1 MTEWHRMVALGMN
14 RDEYIGSIAGYFG
27 RLFHDIR
34 AQNAIGRFDIN
45 STTEDFLVPILKVV
59 FSCPDLTNQNQIQQN
74 FPAVDL
80 GCRTTRIS
88 FQVTTD
94 ATSAKII
101 KTLEKFKQHGLD
113 AHFDSAYV
121 ITITEKQENYTAQ
134 ALDAAISALSIEFS
148 KLDHILDLED
158 ILSRIK
164 LLSTSDLEIVNAYL
178 KSEFEKSDQHARFR
192 ANLDQFLEFS
202 TRKIDVEKT
211 SKKYIPDIFVETHS
225 TKEEMRAFSHPLF
238 FHRKVQDAL
247 SQIDF
252 GGLNTLLALA
262 GEPPLVLEMNRDVLT
277 EGPATYAQ
285 LATWSKAVGDAV
297 DRELAKVRPLSWCR
311 ESGEPAYTP
320 RDKDSAAWS
329 IIRFRAESIATGL
342 VWRLR
347 DARTLIHLIQK
358 KLFLVTS
365 MAGQGKTNFICD
377 LVENQ
382 FAAFGIPCMFI
393 PARELNSYPAH
404 ARIISFISN
413 NRYAPSFT
421 KVHEF
426 LGLFDSIAKDIGKP
440 FVIAIDGINEVKA
453 LEEFNDEL
461 TDFCAA
467 VCQYDFI
474 KMVITC
480 RSEFFEEKYA
490 SILDQPYSDQIHRVM
505 DLRAKMSDASKDR
518 LLSSYLRHFRIKG
531 SFAEGPADFL
541 KNDLLLLR
549 IFCERHEEQD
559 VGHVSAIYKGDLFE
573 EFLKRKFGA
582 FPETL
587 RAKAFPTLIK
597 IVTRMLDTDDY
608 AKLSVR
614 GFEADELQVVQ
625 HLVADEIILRQE
637 VPEQG
642 LASFGDIVVSFTY
655 DELRD
660 FVIAYK
666 LIEEVTDSSAAVLEE
681 VLSRLPERP
690 IYEGVYKYAYLLA
703 RKSRKHLAV
712 SACERAKDFVEHFS
726 LNVNLLPPADQN
738 DDDVARCTEILGD
751 CTVPQR
757 VKRIAFFLLSR
768 RNDAELLN
776 NFLLVSHLNGLDAE
790 RHSLLVHALFSDTY
804 GYGTRDWRQKIG
816 KLVDDV
822 WEASSEEGIGRY
834 VPGWLAFFLHA
845 ASYAWR
851 DGQERAVAMF
861 RSPQSHEHSQHVISL
876 VRPAQAEQVQAL
888 ITEIEAPAG
897 GEA

>member
-1 MTEWHRMVALGMN
+1 MVAHGMN
-14 RDEYIGSIAGYFG
+14 TNDYLGSIAGYFG
-27 RLFHDIR
+27 RLFHEVR

-45 STTEDFLVPILKVV
+45 STAEDFLVPILRVV

-80 GCRTTRIS
+80 GCRTKRIS

-94 ATSAKII
+94 ATSTKVI
-101 KTLEKFKQHGLD
+101 KTLEKFKQHGLG
-113 AHFDSAYV
+113 AHFDSVYV
-121 ITITEKQENYTAQ
+121 ITITEKQSSYTAQ
-134 ALDAAISALSIEFS
+134 ALDAAISALPITFS
-148 KLDHILDLED
+148 KSDHILDLDD

-164 LLSTSDLEIVNAYL
+164 LLDTGDLEIVDAYL

-192 ANLDQFLEFS
+192 VNLNQFLEFS
-202 TRKIDVEKT
+202 TRKIDVEKA

-238 FHRKVQDAL
+238 FYRKVQDAL

-252 GGLNTLLALA
+252 GGLNALFALA
-262 GEPPLVLEMNRDVLT
+262 GEPPLVLEMDCKVLA
-277 EGPATYAQ
+277 EDPATCAQ
-285 LATWSKAVGDAV
+285 LATWSKAVGDEV
-297 DRELAKVRPLSWCR
+297 DRELAKVRPLSWGR
-311 ESGEPAYTP
+311 ESGDPAYVP
-320 RDKDSAAWS
+320 RDKESAAWS

-342 VWRLR
+342 AWRLR
-347 DARTLIHLIQK
+347 DARTLIHLMQK

-382 FAAFGIPCMFI
+382 FEAFGIPCIFI

-404 ARIISFISN
+404 ARILSFISN

-421 KVHEF
+421 KLHEF
-426 LGLFDSIAKDIGKP
+426 LALFDSIAKDIGKP

-461 TDFCAA
+461 KEFCGA

-480 RSEFFEEKYA
+480 RSEFFGEKYA
-490 SILDQPYSDQIHRVM
+490 SILDQPYSDQIHRVI

-518 LLSSYLRHFRIKG
+518 LLNAYLRHFKIRG
-531 SFAEGPADFL
+531 SFAEQPANFL

-559 VGHVSAIYKGDLFE
+559 VGRVSAIYKGDLFE

-582 FPETL
+582 FPEPL
-587 RAKAFPTLIK
+587 RAKAFPTLVK
-597 IVTRMLDTDDY
+597 IVTRMLDGDDY

-642 LASFGDIVVSFTY
+642 LGSFGDIVVSFTY

-666 LIEEVTDSSAAVLEE
+666 LIEEVTDSSAAALEQ

-703 RKSRKHLAV
+703 RKSRKPLAV
-712 SACERAKDFVEHFS
+712 SACEAAKDFVEHFS

-751 CTVPQR
+751 LTVPRR

-768 RNDAELLN
+768 GSGDELLN
-776 NFLLVSHLNGLDAE
+776 NVLLVSHMNGLDGE
-790 RHSLLVHALFSDTY
+790 RHSRLVQTLFSDTY
-804 GYGTRDWRQKIG
+804 GYGPRDWREEIG
-816 KLVDDV
+816 KLVDDI

-845 ASYAWR
+845 ASHARW

-861 RSPQSHEHSQHVISL
+861 RSPLSHEHSQHVISL
-876 VRPAQAEQVQAL
+876 VRAAQADRVQAV
-888 ITEIEAPAG
+888 ITEIEAPAEV
-897 GEA
+897 EA

>member
-1 MTEWHRMVALGMN
+1 MVAHGMN
-14 RDEYIGSIAGYFG
+14 KDEYIGSIAGYFG
-27 RLFHDIR
+27 RLFHEVR

-45 STTEDFLVPILKVV
+45 STTEDFLIPILKIV

-80 GCRTTRIS
+80 GCRTKRIS

-101 KTLEKFKQHGLD
+101 KTLEKFKQHRLD
-113 AHFDSAYV
+113 AHFDSVYV
-121 ITITEKQENYTAQ
+121 ITITEKQASYTAP

-158 ILSRIK
+158 ILLRIK
-164 LLSTSDLEIVNAYL
+164 LLSTGDLEIVNAYL

-192 ANLDQFLEFS
+192 ENLDQFLEFS

-225 TKEEMRAFSHPLF
+225 TKEEMRSFSHPLF
-238 FHRKVQDAL
+238 FYRKVQDAL

-252 GGLNTLLALA
+252 GGLNALFALA
-262 GEPPLVLEMNRDVLT
+262 GEPPLVLDMDRKVLA
-277 EGPATYAQ
+277 EDPATCAQ

-297 DRELAKVRPLSWCR
+297 DRELAKVRPLSWSR
-311 ESGEPAYTP
+311 ESGDPAYVP
-320 RDKDSAAWS
+320 RDKESAAWS

-342 VWRLR
+342 AWRLR
-347 DARTLIHLIQK
+347 DARTLIHLMQK

-382 FAAFGIPCMFI
+382 FEAFGIPCIFI

-404 ARIISFISN
+404 ARILSYISN

-421 KVHEF
+421 KLHDF
-426 LGLFDSIAKDIGKP
+426 LGLFDSIAKNIGKP

-461 TDFCAA
+461 KDFCGA

-480 RSEFFEEKYA
+480 RSEFFGEKYA
-490 SILDQPYSDQIHRVM
+490 SILDQPYRDQIHRVM

-518 LLSSYLRHFRIKG
+518 LLSSYLRHFKIKG
-531 SFAEGPADFL
+531 SFAEGPAAFL
-541 KNDLLLLR
+541 KDDLLLLR
-549 IFCERHEEQD
+549 IFCERHEERD

-573 EFLKRKFGA
+573 EFLKRKFSA
-582 FPETL
+582 FPESL
-587 RAKAFPTLIK
+587 RVKAFPTLKK
-597 IVTRMLDTDDY
+597 IVTRMLETEDY

-614 GFEADELQVVQ
+614 EFEADELQVVQ

-681 VLSRLPERP
+681 VLSRLPDRP

-703 RKSRKHLAV
+703 RKSRKPLAV
-712 SACERAKDFVEHFS
+712 SACEGAKDFVEHFS
-726 LNVNLLPPADQN
+726 LNVNLLPPVDQN
-738 DDDVARCTEILGD
+738 DDDVARCTKILED
-751 CTVPQR
+751 LTFPRR
-757 VKRIAFFLLSR
+757 VKRIASFLLSR
-768 RNDAELLN
+768 RSDDELLN
-776 NFLLVSHLNGLDAE
+776 NFLLVSHLNGLDDE
-790 RHSLLVHALFSDTY
+790 RHSLSGVSTHGTDY
-804 GYGTRDWRQKIG
+804 GLRFK
-816 KLVDDV
+816 
-822 WEASSEEGIGRY
+822 EGLGF
-834 VPGWLAFFLHA
+834 VVVTK
-845 ASYAWR
+845 
-851 DGQERAVAMF
+851 ER
-861 RSPQSHEHSQHVISL
+861 R
-876 VRPAQAEQVQAL
+876 
-888 ITEIEAPAG
+888 
-897 GEA
+897 